1 MMNLS
6 ALRSLSCSNT
16 GGVKMHLQLYL
27 RPSCL
32 NTGLLRTES
41 MGVIGGVWGMA
52 PARPSVRLSKVGKP
66 PDRAEHVIGA
76 TGYGG
81 AMRLL
86 KASFL
91 PEGFGSSAPILP
103 SRCGSGR

>member
-66 PDRAEHVIGA
+66 GRLCKAVLAIG
-76 TGYGG
+76 
-81 AMRLL
+81 
-86 KASFL
+86 
-91 PEGFGSSAPILP
+91 
-103 SRCGSGR
+103 GRHHTRPR